1 MAMAAPRA
9 APASLPPRMT
19 HQDARAWL
27 AALPAPLR
35 RPDAAWR
42 ALAPLP
48 PVGGMQGGAEA
59 EALLRAIV
67 FDPVYQL
74 M

>member
-1 MAMAAPRA
+1 MSMAAPRA
-9 APASLPPRMT
+9 PAAALPPRPT

-35 RPDAAWR
+35 RPDTAWR

-48 PVGGMQGGAEA
+48 PVGGAQGGAEA